1 MRISDWSSDVCSS
14 DLNGELIL
22 TWARIHAPSGYVL
35 HRIGVLPTVCTS
47 AAEDWQQVLER
58 FRNSGIERTPGDF
71 ALRRHAAF
79 KSEADQAA
87 VRADCSWTPREG
99 HAVEVQASLE
109 RRCGGEGAVRTRES

>member
-47 AAEDWQQVLER
+47 AADDWQQVLER

-71 ALRRHAAF
+71 ALRRHADF
-79 KSEADQAA
+79 KSESDQDA
-87 VRADCSWTPREG
+87 VRAICPWQPREG
-99 HAVEVQASLE
+99 HDLEVRSEE
-109 RRCGGEGAVRTRES
+109 RRVGKEGVRTW